1 MVACPTIINGFRFL
15 HAYSTVFVLCTQRLS
30 LLGSLNLLTTTYI
43 KVIRSS
49 TSVVKYELFYSYT
62 YSQRRSLR
70 TMAADLM
77 EERKRFQN
85 FHLIAHLKDGQ
96 DPTTRKSIWRHVPN
110 DHGS

>member
-1 MVACPTIINGFRFL
+1 
-15 HAYSTVFVLCTQRLS
+15 
-30 LLGSLNLLTTTYI
+30 
-43 KVIRSS
+43 
-49 TSVVKYELFYSYT
+49 
-62 YSQRRSLR
+62 
-70 TMAADLM
+70 MAADLM